1 MTEEEIDKFARI
13 HNHMIYDLNHKVKI
27 AKNSKFSRFISP
39 EKLRLKLQRQQFF
52 HQINSPKCNNSDETH
67 TNANIINK

>member
-1 MTEEEIDKFARI
+1 MTEEETDRFARI
-13 HNHMIYDLNHKVKI
+13 HNHMIYDLSHKVKI

-52 HQINSPKCNNSDETH
+52 NQINSPKYNNSDET
-67 TNANIINK
+67 NASANIINK